1 MLIEIIDKDTLKKWT
16 EYKLLW
22 MNELKEYAY
31 EAGIQDL
38 AVMDVTFDKAI
49 IHVGD
54 ERFFQKLIMFDG
66 EVVGGV
72 EYHNEISYID
82 NKSIICI
89 DMIYIDEDCRNEFY
103 DIKVID
109 EIRHLYGKEVETI
122 SWYNSN
128 QHKSFET
135 MKMKKLF
142 AKYRI

>member
-1 MLIEIIDKDTLKKWT
+1 MLIEIIDKDTLKKWS

-38 AVMDVTFDKAI
+38 SVMDITFDKAI

-54 ERFFQKLIMFDG
+54 ESFFQKLIMFDG

-89 DMIYIDEDCRNEFY
+89 DMIYIEEECRNEFY

-128 QHKSFET
+128 QYKSFET

-142 AKYRI
+142 SKYRI

>member
-54 ERFFQKLIMFDG
+54 ESFFQKLI
-66 EVVGGV
+66 
-72 EYHNEISYID
+72 IRL
-82 NKSIICI
+82 II
-89 DMIYIDEDCRNEFY
+89 
-103 DIKVID
+103 
-109 EIRHLYGKEVETI
+109 
-122 SWYNSN
+122 
-128 QHKSFET
+128 
-135 MKMKKLF
+135 
-142 AKYRI
+142 

>member
-38 AVMDVTFDKAI
+38 SVMDITFDKAI

-54 ERFFQKLIMFDG
+54 ESFFQKLIMFDG

-89 DMIYIDEDCRNEFY
+89 DMIYIEEECRNEFY

-128 QHKSFET
+128 QYKSFET

-142 AKYRI
+142 SKYRI

>member
-54 ERFFQKLIMFDG
+54 AAF
-66 EVVGGV
+66 
-72 EYHNEISYID
+72 
-82 NKSIICI
+82 
-89 DMIYIDEDCRNEFY
+89 
-103 DIKVID
+103 
-109 EIRHLYGKEVETI
+109 IRSTI
-122 SWYNSN
+122 V
-128 QHKSFET
+128 Q
-135 MKMKKLF
+135 
-142 AKYRI
+142 